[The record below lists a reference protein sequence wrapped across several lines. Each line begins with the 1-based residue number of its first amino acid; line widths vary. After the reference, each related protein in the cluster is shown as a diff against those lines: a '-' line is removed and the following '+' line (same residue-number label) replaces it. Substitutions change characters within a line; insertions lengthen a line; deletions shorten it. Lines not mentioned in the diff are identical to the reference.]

1 MARKSSSRNGRG
13 QRTLVVWCA
22 LAMGIV
28 GVGGVLAVLD
38 RSPQTNFASGLP
50 VLMASTDT
58 PDLQSIFALTQKL
71 DRNRWQA
78 IVIHH
83 TASPFAT
90 TQSLETQAKAAG
102 LTGLG
107 HHFVIGNGNGI
118 NDGHLNVGARWMN
131 QQPGAHA
138 QGKNAIWLNQH
149 AISICLVGDGNSKG
163 FSESQMRRLVQL
175 TKALAKEL
183 NISASER
190 IYLQSDI
197 EPRIKSPGEF
207 FSNAEFR
214 KQLEATR

>member
-38 RSPQTNFASGLP
+38 RSPQSSLSSGLP
-50 VLMASTDT
+50 VLMAPTDT
-58 PDLQSIFALTQKL
+58 SNLQSIFATTKDL
-71 DRNRWQA
+71 DRSRWQA

-90 TQSLETQAKAAG
+90 AQSLEAQAKASG

-118 NDGHLNVGARWMN
+118 DDGHLNVGFRWMN
-131 QQPGAHA
+131 QLPGAHA
-138 QGKNAIWLNQH
+138 MGKNANWLNQH
-149 AISICLVGDGNSKG
+149 AISICMVGDGNSKT

-175 TKALAKEL
+175 TNALAQKL
-183 NISASER
+183 NIPADR
-190 IYLQSDI
+190 IYLQNDL
-197 EPRIKSPGEF
+197 EPSIKSPGDYF
-207 FSNAEFR
+207 PKAQFR
-214 KQLEATR
+214 SQIIANR

>member
-38 RSPQTNFASGLP
+38 RSPQSNLASSLP
-50 VLMASTDT
+50 VLMAPTDT
-58 PDLQSIFALTQKL
+58 PNLQAIFATTQRL
-71 DRNRWQA
+71 DHSRWQA

-90 TQSLETQAKAAG
+90 AQTLETQAKAAG

-138 QGKNAIWLNQH
+138 MGNNAKWLNQH
-149 AISICLVGDGNSKG
+149 AVSICLVGDGNSKT

-175 TKALAKEL
+175 TNALASEL
-183 NISASER
+183 NIPASK
-190 IYLQSDI
+190 IYLHSDVA
-197 EPRIKSPGEF
+197 PVKSPGGYF
-207 FSNAEFR
+207 AEAQFR
-214 KQLEATR
+214 SQITASR